1 MGSGLWQ
8 RISASP
14 VITRCIAGVDQRA
27 RRRSVRHQF
36 VVRPWG
42 RLAVWVYGGGANRVL
57 AIHGLAG
64 SGRYWAGLS
73 AALGPEYTVV
83 APDLAGFGA
92 SDKPRD
98 HEYSRAE
105 HVADLEAVIAKVVG
119 AGRLTIVG
127 HSMGGILAGLVTAR
141 DIDRIDQLALVAA
154 PFPHGRGL
162 PPRLAHNRDR
172 DLGARRVIY
181 PTMVAAWPV
190 ISFFVRLRAY
200 PHAVITDY
208 LKHTPQ
214 SYWETASS
222 LIWSADTAADLES
235 LRAFTRPTL
244 LLFSDDDRTI
254 SRDSAA
260 NWSALLPSADWL
272 SSPGGHQLLLRT
284 HFAPIAEWL
293 TQQRLEM
300 DLSASRPDGDAA

>member
-1 MGSGLWQ
+1 MG
-8 RISASP
+8 R
-14 VITRCIAGVDQRA
+14 
-27 RRRSVRHQF
+27 QF

-42 RLAVWVYGGGANRVL
+42 RLAVWVYGGGPNRVL

-73 AALGPEYTVV
+73 AALGSEYTVV

-98 HEYSRAE
+98 HEYRRAE
-105 HVADLEAVIAKVVG
+105 HVADLEAVIHLVVG
-119 AGRLTIVG
+119 SAPLTIVG
-127 HSMGGILAGLVTAR
+127 HSMGGILAGLVTER
-141 DIDRIDQLALVAA
+141 DTDRVSRLALVAA

-172 DLGARRVIY
+172 DLSARRVIY
-181 PTMVAAWPV
+181 RTVVALWPV
-190 ISFFVRLRAY
+190 ISVFVRIRAY

-214 SYWETASS
+214 SYWATASS
-222 LIWSADTAADLES
+222 LIWSADSAVDLEL

-254 SRDSAA
+254 SRESAA
-260 NWSALLPSADWL
+260 NWAALLPSADRL
-272 SSPGGHQLLLRT
+272 SAPGGHQLLLRT
-284 HFAPIAEWL
+284 HFEPLARWL
-293 TQQRLEM
+293 RHTT
-300 DLSASRPDGDAA
+300 DLALPTADAV

>member
-1 MGSGLWQ
+1 MRTPARRAMRSGLWQ

-14 VITRCIAGVDQRA
+14 VSTGFVAAADQLA
-27 RRRSVRHQF
+27 RLHSVPRLF

-42 RLAVWVYGGGANRVL
+42 RLAVWVYGGGTHRVL

-73 AALGPEYTVV
+73 AALGPEYAVV

-105 HVADLEAVIAKVVG
+105 HVSDLEAVIDEVVG
-119 AGRLTIVG
+119 AAPLTIVG

-141 DIDRIDQLALVAA
+141 DLDRVSRLALIAA
-154 PFPHGRGL
+154 PFPHRRGL
-162 PPRLAHNRDR
+162 PPHLARNRDR

-181 PTMVAAWPV
+181 RTLVALWPI
-190 ISFFVRLRAY
+190 ISFFVRIREY
-200 PHAVITDY
+200 PHAVVADY

-214 SYWETASS
+214 SYWATAISV
-222 LIWSADTAADLES
+222 IWSSDSAEELET
-235 LRAFTRPTL
+235 LRAFARPAL
-244 LLFSDDDRTI
+244 LLFSDEDRTI
-254 SRDSAA
+254 ARDSEAKWA
-260 NWSALLPSADWL
+260 ALLPSAERGT
-272 SSPGGHQLLLRT
+272 STGGHQLLLRA
-284 HFAPIAEWL
+284 HFRPLADWLML
-293 TQQRLEM
+293 TQGV
-300 DLSASRPDGDAA
+300 D

>member
-1 MGSGLWQ
+1 M
-8 RISASP
+8 
-14 VITRCIAGVDQRA
+14 
-27 RRRSVRHQF
+27 RRQF

-42 RLAVWVYGGGANRVL
+42 RLAVWVYGGGPNRVL

-92 SDKPRD
+92 SAKPRD
-98 HEYSRAE
+98 HEYSRGE
-105 HVADLEAVIAKVVG
+105 HVADLEAVIHELGG
-119 AGRLTIVG
+119 AAPLAIVG

-141 DIDRIDQLALVAA
+141 DRDRVSRLALIAT
-154 PFPHGRGL
+154 PYPHGRGL

-172 DLGARRVIY
+172 DLNARRAIY
-181 PTMVAAWPV
+181 RAVVALWPV
-190 ISFFVRLRAY
+190 ISLFVRIRAY

-222 LIWSADTAADLES
+222 VIWSADTATELEP
-235 LRAFTRPTL
+235 LRAFTSPTL

-254 SRDSAA
+254 SRESSA
-260 NWSALLPSADWL
+260 NWAALLPSADTQ

-284 HFAPIAEWL
+284 HFAPLADWL
-293 TQQRLEM
+293 T
-300 DLSASRPDGDAA
+300 SGS